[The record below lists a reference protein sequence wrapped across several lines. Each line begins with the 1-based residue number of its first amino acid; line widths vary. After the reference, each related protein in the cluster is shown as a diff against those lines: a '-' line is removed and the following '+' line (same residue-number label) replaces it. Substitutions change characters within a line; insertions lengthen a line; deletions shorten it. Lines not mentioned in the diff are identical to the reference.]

1 MRCDEFDVRLN
12 QVLDRRRSPESDPEL
27 RHHAQVCLSCQD
39 QLAMTRRLLD
49 GLDMLDVPPLADDFA
64 LRVVSQVVPAS
75 PLPHRSSWFSWSVAV
90 AALLLI
96 GLLPGYWL
104 VQQSTRP
111 VATITPA
118 PHAVDT
124 QALAYSDPSASASGD
139 RAVADDSLWA
149 IYGNSLLE
157 LYPEATRERHR
168 QQVSEIAADLRPIAT
183 PFNAA
188 VTAIRRTIPLGRS
201 PERIQPRTSL
211 VPRPMSI
218 SIS

>member
-12 QVLDRRRSPESDPEL
+12 QVLDRRWSPESDPQL
-27 RHHAQVCLSCQD
+27 RHHARVCLSCRE
-39 QLAMTRRLLD
+39 QLATTRRLLD

-75 PLPHRSSWFSWSVAV
+75 HAQPRSSWFSWSVAV

-104 VQQSTRP
+104 LRQSTRP
-111 VATITPA
+111 VATNALEP
-118 PHAVDT
+118 AVDS
-124 QALAYSDPSASASGD
+124 QALAYADSSASASGD
-139 RAVADDSLWA
+139 RAIADDSLWA

-188 VTAIRRTIPLGRS
+188 VTAIRRTIPVGRS
-201 PERIQPRTSL
+201 PGKVQPRTSL
-211 VPRPMSI
+211 APRPTSFSI
-218 SIS
+218 S